1 MLEGRGRPMPRLNW
15 RPVLAAVAIVEIAAT
30 AMGFA
35 ATRGRRHRGAG
46 APHRHALPAV
56 TRERQLGAPARAD
69 YYGLHLRFDPTQSAI
84 SGMVVVHA
92 APARSP
98 VDTLMLD
105 LAPSMTVD
113 SVIAEGGALPTV
125 RTGARLGVPFPRH
138 AAMGQAVSIA
148 VYWHGVP
155 KGNALVFGHHGSAP
169 VISSYGLPYSAR
181 EWWPSQDT
189 PSEKADSADIW
200 ITAPAA
206 LTAASNGRLVGRH
219 LSDDSTTATTHWS
232 VRYPIYTNV
241 ISVAISNYKTF
252 TLTYRGLAG
261 DTLPMPFF
269 VFPEDAVKAR
279 QDFGVLPAMLA
290 HHVRRFGPYPFAR
303 EKYGVAEIG
312 VQSYREHQT
321 LPGYGPQF
329 ITGDH
334 KNDRILAHELAHQ
347 WFGNSLTVRRW
358 SNVWLNEGFA
368 TYAAWLWRED
378 KEGPA
383 AYLAGARERMIPA
396 VYGPVLTVADT
407 TNLAAMFTPV
417 TFNKG
422 ALVLHMMRHVMGDSA
437 FFRALRRYVADH
449 TNGIVTPTDFQ
460 AACEREYG
468 QPLDWFFREWVDE
481 GGAPAYNASAWNV
494 SRSPTGFR
502 VALTIRQTQQD
513 STVFRMPL
521 DLVVGTTHGPVRT
534 VVWDSTRV
542 QQVFVD
548 APDSITSVALDPDG
562 WVVKGTRP

>member
-1 MLEGRGRPMPRLNW
+1 MRTLNW
-15 RPVLAAVAIVEIAAT
+15 RPVLAALALVELAQV
-30 AMGFA
+30 AMGLA
-35 ATRGRRHRGAG
+35 ASRKGGRTPAG
-46 APHRHALPAV
+46 ASGHAQASPAHGG
-56 TRERQLGAPARAD
+56 QSGAAARAD
-69 YYGLHLRFDPTQSAI
+69 YYALHVRFDPAGGTV
-84 SGMVVVHA
+84 SGVVNFHA

-105 LAPSMTVD
+105 LAASMTVD
-113 SVIAEGGALPTV
+113 SVIADGVALPA
-125 RTGARLGVPFPRH
+125 ARAGEVLAVPFPRH
-138 AAMGQAVSIA
+138 AAVGQAVGIA
-148 VYWHGVP
+148 VYYHGVP
-155 KGNALVFGHHGSAP
+155 KGDALVFGHHGGAP

-189 PSEKADSADIW
+189 PTAKADSADIW

-206 LTAASNGRLVGRH
+206 LVAASNGRLIGRRINP
-219 LSDDSTTATTHWS
+219 DSTMATTHWA
-232 VRYPIYTNV
+232 VRYPIYADV

-252 TLTYRGLAG
+252 ALTYRGVDG
-261 DTLPMPFF
+261 DTLAMPFF
-269 VFPEDAVKAR
+269 VFPEDAARAR
-279 QDFGVLPAMLA
+279 QDFGVLPAMLT

-303 EKYGVAEIG
+303 EKYGVAEMG

-347 WFGNSLTVRRW
+347 WFGNSLTVRHW
-358 SNVWLNEGFA
+358 SDVWLNEGFA

-383 AYLAGARERMIPA
+383 AYLAGARERMTPA

-422 ALVLHMMRHVMGDSA
+422 ALVLHMVRHVMGDSA

-449 TNGIVTPTDFQ
+449 SYGLVTPTDFQ

-468 QPLDWFFREWVDE
+468 QPLDWFFHEWVDQ
-481 GGAPAYNASAWNV
+481 GGAPSYNASTWTV
-494 SRSPTGFR
+494 SRSNPGYR
-502 VALTIRQTQQD
+502 VALTIRQTQD
-513 STVFRMPL
+513 SAVFRMPL
-521 DLVVGTTHGPVRT
+521 DLVLTTTRGTVRS

-542 QQVFVD
+542 QQTTAD
-548 APDSITSVALDPDG
+548 APDSVTAVALDPDG
-562 WVVKGTRP
+562 WVVKAARP